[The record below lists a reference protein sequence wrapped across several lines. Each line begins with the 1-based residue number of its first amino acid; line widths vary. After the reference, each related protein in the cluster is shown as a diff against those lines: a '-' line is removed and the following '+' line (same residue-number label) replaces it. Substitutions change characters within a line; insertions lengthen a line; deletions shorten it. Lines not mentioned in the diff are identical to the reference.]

1 MRSEHFSI
9 GDRVEYVSPDEPE
22 YNGLTGTIEEV
33 DMTSST
39 GEEFAYMIFDNEM
52 EDTVPLS
59 KLKPI
64 MKGIN
69 KMKKIKESNDVTLD
83 EVAKEYGTDVA
94 KALVRYCRE
103 MKTTPDEVLNDMT
116 EDRKGMTKWDR
127 FDTWANRKLGLDVMG
142 NFDDKGVDWTGAEED
157 RRREKEMVD
166 ESSRMT
172 DQDILDW
179 IGQEVSEAEWCTDMT
194 FDDYDPTL
202 EVETMDGDRFEIKVN
217 PLEGGTKEDVMLES
231 EDKVSTDEKID
242 LVELIEEYAKE
253 MENKAKGDRTAGM
266 AAKIARDKLMDLIS
280 SL

>member
-39 GEEFAYMIFDNEM
+39 GEEFAYVIFDNEM

-69 KMKKIKESNDVTLD
+69 EMKKIKESNDVTLD

-116 EDRKGMTKWDR
+116 EDIKGMTKWDK
-127 FDTWANRKLGLDVMG
+127 FDNWANRKLGLDVMG
-142 NFDDKGVDWTGAEED
+142 NFDDKGVDWTGAEAD

-179 IGQEVSEAEWCTDMT
+179 IGQEVSEAEWCADMT

-202 EVETMDGDRFEIKVN
+202 EVETMDGDRFEIIVKKM
-217 PLEGGTKEDVMLES
+217 EGGTKEDVMLES
-231 EDKVSTDEKID
+231 KYKKI
-242 LVELIEEYAKE
+242 K
-253 MENKAKGDRTAGM
+253 
-266 AAKIARDKLMDLIS
+266 
-280 SL
+280 